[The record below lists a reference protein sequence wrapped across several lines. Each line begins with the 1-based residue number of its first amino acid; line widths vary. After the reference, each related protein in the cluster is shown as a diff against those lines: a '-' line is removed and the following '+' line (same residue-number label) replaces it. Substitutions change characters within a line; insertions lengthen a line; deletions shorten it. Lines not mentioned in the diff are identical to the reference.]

1 MSMYSI
7 LCLKHCFPR
16 IRSVV
21 RNNVSAPS
29 VTCTYCEERVRP
41 TRAGSG
47 LNMSYVEFHAALT
60 AHCYAKSHLYHRSKF
75 GNSDRRGSARPSS
88 TASNSSSDFCPA
100 CGTLVGTGQL
110 VAHTKSSTHKENLA
124 VIQARFSFSKF

>member
-1 MSMYSI
+1 MFETF
-7 LCLKHCFPR
+7 FPP
-16 IRSVV
+16 IRSIV

-60 AHCYAKSHLYHRSKF
+60 AHCYTKSHLHNRSNF
-75 GNSDRRGSARPSS
+75 DSTGDRGGCAGRPPASASS
-88 TASNSSSDFCPA
+88 SSSDFCSV

-110 VAHTKSSTHKENLA
+110 VAHTKSGTHKENLA
-124 VIQARFSFSKF
+124 VIQGSNPS